1 MFFSRLVFE
10 PVRIYQNLASVLL
23 ERFQASEVMKHSMLS
38 IAFLYRSLYDKAASP
53 AALQVHAEKLHAIA
67 SKQLQL
73 DLASPT
79 LPPAVKLS
87 GLMEVLFYEVR
98 VIVILV
104 YCQCNKKLYSIALVD
119 VIHTMGFCS
128 RPGLL
133 SKP

>member
-23 ERFQASEVMKHSMLS
+23 ERFQTSEVMRISMLS

-53 AALQVHAEKLHAIA
+53 AALQAHADELHSRA

-73 DLASPT
+73 DIQNPG

-98 VIVILV
+98 IPLFSESAPRMIEAHVVQLWW
-104 YCQCNKKLYSIALVD
+104 
-119 VIHTMGFCS
+119 M
-128 RPGLL
+128 
-133 SKP
+133 